1 MYFNKKLLPEIVLVN
16 TQLPEN
22 LGATARCMLN
32 FQFERLRVINPKF
45 SMNNEKIIPVCAGA
59 DKVIKKIK
67 VFEKFSDSIKDFN
80 YVIATSNR
88 VRSQKKNEISF
99 RKLKEIISKNYKVA
113 IVFGPE
119 KSGLDNEDLS
129 LCDYTIKI
137 NSNQKFSSLNLS
149 HAVAIVCYNLFTLL
163 LKKGE
168 SNKEKLIENVAKKNE
183 LLSFYKILEETLD
196 TSNFFNVKERKKIT
210 FQKIKNIFC
219 KYKMSSEEVRTLI
232 SIFKKIKMI

>member
-22 LGATARCMLN
+22 LGATARSMLN
-32 FQFERLRVINPKF
+32 FQFERLRLINPKF
-45 SMNNEKIIPVCAGA
+45 SLDNEKIIPVCAGA

-99 RKLKEIISKNYKVA
+99 RKLKEIISKNFKVA

-149 HAVAIVCYNLFTLL
+149 HAVAIVCYNLYTLL

-232 SIFKKIKMI
+232 SIFKKIR

>member
-22 LGATARCMLN
+22 LGATARSMLN
-32 FQFERLRVINPKF
+32 FQFERLRLINPKF
-45 SMNNEKIIPVCAGA
+45 SLDNEKIIPVCAGA

-99 RKLKEIISKNYKVA
+99 KKLKEIISKNYKVA

-163 LKKGE
+163 LKKSD
-168 SNKEKLIENVAKKNE
+168 SNNEKYIENVAKKNE

-196 TSNFFNVKERKKIT
+196 TSNFFNVKERKKII

-219 KYKMSSEEVRTLI
+219 KYKMSSEEVRILI
-232 SIFKKIKMI
+232 SIFKKIR

>member
-22 LGATARCMLN
+22 LGATARSMLN
-32 FQFERLRVINPKF
+32 FQFERLRLINPKF
-45 SMNNEKIIPVCAGA
+45 SLDNEKIIPVCAGA

-88 VRSQKKNEISF
+88 VRTQKKNEISF
-99 RKLKEIISKNYKVA
+99 RKLKEIISKNFKVA

-149 HAVAIVCYNLFTLL
+149 HAVAIVCYNLYTLL

-232 SIFKKIKMI
+232 SIFKKIK

>member
-32 FQFERLRVINPKF
+32 FNFERLRLINPKF
-45 SMNNEKIIPVCAGA
+45 SLDNEKIIPVCAGA
-59 DKVIKKIK
+59 DKVVKKIK

-88 VRSQKKNEISF
+88 VRSQNKNEISF
-99 RKLKEIISKNYKVA
+99 RKLKEIISKNFKVA

-149 HAVAIVCYNLFTLL
+149 HAVAIVCYNLYTLL

-232 SIFKKIKMI
+232 SIFKKIK

>member
-45 SMNNEKIIPVCAGA
+45 SLDNEKIIPVCAGA

-163 LKKGE
+163 LKKGD

-196 TSNFFNVKERKKIT
+196 NSNFFNVKERKKIT

-232 SIFKKIKMI
+232 SIFKKIR

>member
-22 LGATARCMLN
+22 LGATARSMLN

-45 SMNNEKIIPVCAGA
+45 SLDNEKIIPVCAGA

-88 VRSQKKNEISF
+88 VRSQKKNEIGF
-99 RKLKEIISKNYKVA
+99 RKLKEIISKNFKVA

-149 HAVAIVCYNLFTLL
+149 HAVAIVCYNLYTLL

-232 SIFKKIKMI
+232 SIFKKIK

>member
-32 FQFERLRVINPKF
+32 FNFERLRLINPKF
-45 SMNNEKIIPVCAGA
+45 SLDNEKIIPVCAGA
-59 DKVIKKIK
+59 DKVVKKIK

-99 RKLKEIISKNYKVA
+99 KKLKEIISKNYKVA

-163 LKKGE
+163 LKKSD
-168 SNKEKLIENVAKKNE
+168 SNKEK
-183 LLSFYKILEETLD
+183 
-196 TSNFFNVKERKKIT
+196 
-210 FQKIKNIFC
+210 
-219 KYKMSSEEVRTLI
+219 
-232 SIFKKIKMI
+232 

>member
-22 LGATARCMLN
+22 LGATARSMLN
-32 FQFERLRVINPKF
+32 FQFERLRLINPKF
-45 SMNNEKIIPVCAGA
+45 SLDNEKIIPVCAGA

-99 RKLKEIISKNYKVA
+99 KKLKEIISKNYKVA

-149 HAVAIVCYNLFTLL
+149 HAVAIVCYNLYTLL

-196 TSNFFNVKERKKIT
+196 NSNFFNVKERKKIT

-232 SIFKKIKMI
+232 SIFKKIR

>member
-1 MYFNKKLLPEIVLVN
+1 MDFNRKFLPEIVLVN

-32 FQFERLRVINPKF
+32 FQFEKLRVINPKF
-45 SMNNEKIIPVCAGA
+45 SLDNEKILPICAGA
-59 DKVIKKIK
+59 DRVIKNVKIY
-67 VFEKFSDSIKDFN
+67 ENFSDSIKDFN

-88 VRSQKKNEISF
+88 VRSQKKDEISF
-99 RKLKEIISKNYKVA
+99 IKLKEIILKNYKVA

-119 KSGLDNEDLS
+119 KSGLDNEDFS

-163 LKKGE
+163 LKKGD
-168 SNKEKLIENVAKKNE
+168 SNKEKLVENIAKKNE

-196 TSNFFNVKERKKIT
+196 KSNFFNVKERKKIT

-219 KYKMSSEEVRTLI
+219 KYKLSSEEVRTLI
-232 SIFKKIKMI
+232 SIFKKIR

>member
-32 FQFERLRVINPKF
+32 FNFERLRLINPKF
-45 SMNNEKIIPVCAGA
+45 SLDNEKIIPVCAGA
-59 DKVIKKIK
+59 DKVVKKIK

-99 RKLKEIISKNYKVA
+99 QKLKEIISKNYKVA

-149 HAVAIVCYNLFTLL
+149 HAVAIVCYNLYTLL

-232 SIFKKIKMI
+232 SIFKKIK

>member
-45 SMNNEKIIPVCAGA
+45 SLDNEKIIPVCAGA

-99 RKLKEIISKNYKVA
+99 KKLKEIISKNYKVA

-149 HAVAIVCYNLFTLL
+149 HAVAIVCYNLYTLL

-196 TSNFFNVKERKKIT
+196 SSNFFNVKERKKIT

-232 SIFKKIKMI
+232 SIFKKIK

>member
-22 LGATARCMLN
+22 LGATARSMLN
-32 FQFERLRVINPKF
+32 FQFERLRLINPKF
-45 SMNNEKIIPVCAGA
+45 SLDNEKIIPVCAGA

-88 VRSQKKNEISF
+88 VRSQKKKEISF
-99 RKLKEIISKNYKVA
+99 KKLKEIISKNYKVA

-149 HAVAIVCYNLFTLL
+149 HAVAIVCYNLYTLL

-232 SIFKKIKMI
+232 SIFKKIK

>member
-1 MYFNKKLLPEIVLVN
+1 MDFNRKFLPEIVLVN

-32 FQFERLRVINPKF
+32 FQFEKLRVINPKF
-45 SMNNEKIIPVCAGA
+45 SLDNEKILPICAGA
-59 DKVIKKIK
+59 DRVIKKVKIY
-67 VFEKFSDSIKDFN
+67 ENFSDSIKDFN

-88 VRSQKKNEISF
+88 VRSQKKDEISF
-99 RKLKEIISKNYKVA
+99 IKLKEIILKNYKVA

-163 LKKGE
+163 LKKGG
-168 SNKEKLIENVAKKNE
+168 SNKEKLVENIAKKNE

-196 TSNFFNVKERKKIT
+196 KSNFFNVKERKKIT

-219 KYKMSSEEVRTLI
+219 KYKLSSEEARTLI
-232 SIFKKIKMI
+232 SIFKKIR

>member
-22 LGATARCMLN
+22 LGATARSMLN

-45 SMNNEKIIPVCAGA
+45 SLDNEKIIPVCAGA

-99 RKLKEIISKNYKVA
+99 RKLKEIISKNFKVA

-163 LKKGE
+163 LKKGD
-168 SNKEKLIENVAKKNE
+168 SNKEKYIENVAKKNE

-196 TSNFFNVKERKKIT
+196 NSNFFNVKERKKIT

-232 SIFKKIKMI
+232 SIFKKIR

>member
-1 MYFNKKLLPEIVLVN
+1 MHFNKKLLPEIILVN

-22 LGATARCMLN
+22 LGATARSMLN
-32 FQFERLRVINPKF
+32 FQFERLRLINPKF
-45 SMNNEKIIPVCAGA
+45 SLDNEKIIPVCAGA
-59 DKVIKKIK
+59 DKVIKKTK

-99 RKLKEIISKNYKVA
+99 RKLKEIISKNFKVA

-163 LKKGE
+163 LKKGD

-232 SIFKKIKMI
+232 SIFKKIR

>member
-45 SMNNEKIIPVCAGA
+45 SLDNEKIIPVCAGA

-99 RKLKEIISKNYKVA
+99 KKLKEIISKNYKVA

-232 SIFKKIKMI
+232 SIFKKIR

>member
-32 FQFERLRVINPKF
+32 FNFERLRLINPKF
-45 SMNNEKIIPVCAGA
+45 SLDNEKIIPVCAGA
-59 DKVIKKIK
+59 DKVVKKIK

-99 RKLKEIISKNYKVA
+99 KKLKEIISKNYKVA

-163 LKKGE
+163 LKK
-168 SNKEKLIENVAKKNE
+168 SDNNKEKYIENVAKKNE

-196 TSNFFNVKERKKIT
+196 NSNFFNVKERKKIT

-232 SIFKKIKMI
+232 SIFKKIR

>member
-22 LGATARCMLN
+22 LGATARSMLN

-45 SMNNEKIIPVCAGA
+45 SLDNEKIIPVCAGA

-99 RKLKEIISKNYKVA
+99 RKLKEIILKNFKVA

-163 LKKGE
+163 SKKGD

-196 TSNFFNVKERKKIT
+196 NSNFFNVKERKKIT

-232 SIFKKIKMI
+232 SIFKKIK

>member
-22 LGATARCMLN
+22 LGATARSMLN

-45 SMNNEKIIPVCAGA
+45 SLDNEKIIPVCAGA

-99 RKLKEIISKNYKVA
+99 RKLKEIISKNFKVA

-129 LCDYTIKI
+129 LCEYTIKI

-149 HAVAIVCYNLFTLL
+149 HAVAIVCYNLYTLL

-232 SIFKKIKMI
+232 SIFKKIR

>member
-1 MYFNKKLLPEIVLVN
+1 MHFNKKLLPEIVLVN

-22 LGATARCMLN
+22 LGATARSMLN

-45 SMNNEKIIPVCAGA
+45 SLDNEKIIPVCAGA

-99 RKLKEIISKNYKVA
+99 RKLKEIISKNFKVA

-163 LKKGE
+163 LKKSD
-168 SNKEKLIENVAKKNE
+168 SNKEKYIENVAKKNE

-232 SIFKKIKMI
+232 SIFKKIR

>member
-22 LGATARCMLN
+22 LGATARSMLN

-45 SMNNEKIIPVCAGA
+45 SLDNEKIIPVCAGA

-99 RKLKEIISKNYKVA
+99 RKLKEIISKNLKVA

-163 LKKGE
+163 LKKGD

-183 LLSFYKILEETLD
+183 LLYFYKILEETLD
-196 TSNFFNVKERKKIT
+196 NSNFFNVKERKKIT

-232 SIFKKIKMI
+232 SIFKKIK

>member
-45 SMNNEKIIPVCAGA
+45 SLDNEKIIPVCAGA

-99 RKLKEIISKNYKVA
+99 KKLKEIISKNYKVA

-196 TSNFFNVKERKKIT
+196 NSNFFNVKERKKIT

-232 SIFKKIKMI
+232 SIFKKIR

>member
-32 FQFERLRVINPKF
+32 FNFERLRLINPKF
-45 SMNNEKIIPVCAGA
+45 SLDNEKIIPVCAGA

-99 RKLKEIISKNYKVA
+99 KKLKEIISKNYKVA

-163 LKKGE
+163 LKKSD
-168 SNKEKLIENVAKKNE
+168 SNKEKYIENVAKKNE

-219 KYKMSSEEVRTLI
+219 KYKISSEEVRTLI
-232 SIFKKIKMI
+232 SIFKKIK

>member
-22 LGATARCMLN
+22 LGATARSMLN

-45 SMNNEKIIPVCAGA
+45 SLDNEKIIPVCAGA

-99 RKLKEIISKNYKVA
+99 RKLKEIILKNFKVA

-119 KSGLDNEDLS
+119 KSGSDNEDLS

-149 HAVAIVCYNLFTLL
+149 HAVAIVCYNVYTLL

-232 SIFKKIKMI
+232 SIFKKIK

>member
-32 FQFERLRVINPKF
+32 FNFERLRLINPKF
-45 SMNNEKIIPVCAGA
+45 SLDNEKIIPVCAGA
-59 DKVIKKIK
+59 DKVVKKIK

-88 VRSQKKNEISF
+88 VRSQKKKEISF
-99 RKLKEIISKNYKVA
+99 KKLKEIISKNYKVA

-163 LKKGE
+163 LKKGD

-196 TSNFFNVKERKKIT
+196 NSNFFNVKERKKIT

-232 SIFKKIKMI
+232 SIFKKIR

>member
-22 LGATARCMLN
+22 LGATARSMLN
-32 FQFERLRVINPKF
+32 FQFERLRLINPKF
-45 SMNNEKIIPVCAGA
+45 SLDNEKIIPVCAGA

-99 RKLKEIISKNYKVA
+99 QKLKEIISKNYKVA

-163 LKKGE
+163 LKKSD
-168 SNKEKLIENVAKKNE
+168 SNKEKYIENVAKKNE

-196 TSNFFNVKERKKIT
+196 NSNFFNVKERKKIT

-232 SIFKKIKMI
+232 SIFKKIK

>member
-32 FQFERLRVINPKF
+32 FNFERLRLINPKF
-45 SMNNEKIIPVCAGA
+45 SLDNEKIIPVCAGA
-59 DKVIKKIK
+59 DKVVKKIK

-99 RKLKEIISKNYKVA
+99 QKLKEIISKNYKVA

-149 HAVAIVCYNLFTLL
+149 HAVAIVCYNLYTLL

-196 TSNFFNVKERKKIT
+196 TSNFFNVKERKKII

-219 KYKMSSEEVRTLI
+219 KYKMSSEEVRILI
-232 SIFKKIKMI
+232 SIFKKIR

>member
-22 LGATARCMLN
+22 LGATARSMLN

-67 VFEKFSDSIKDFN
+67 VFKKFSDSIKDFN

-88 VRSQKKNEISF
+88 VRSQKKNVISF
-99 RKLKEIISKNYKVA
+99 RKLKEIISKNFKVA

-163 LKKGE
+163 LKKSD
-168 SNKEKLIENVAKKNE
+168 SNKEKYIENVAKKNE

-196 TSNFFNVKERKKIT
+196 NSNFFNVKERKKIT

-232 SIFKKIKMI
+232 SIFKKIR

>member
-1 MYFNKKLLPEIVLVN
+1 MDFNRKFLPEIVLVN

-32 FQFERLRVINPKF
+32 FQFEKLRVINPKF
-45 SMNNEKIIPVCAGA
+45 SLNNEKILPICAGA
-59 DKVIKKIK
+59 DRVIKKVKIY
-67 VFEKFSDSIKDFN
+67 ENFSDSIKDFN

-88 VRSQKKNEISF
+88 VRSQKKDEISF
-99 RKLKEIISKNYKVA
+99 RKLKEIILKNYKVA

-163 LKKGE
+163 LKKGD
-168 SNKEKLIENVAKKNE
+168 SNKEKLVENIAKKNE

-196 TSNFFNVKERKKIT
+196 KSNFFNVKERKKIT

-219 KYKMSSEEVRTLI
+219 KYKLSSEEVRTLI
-232 SIFKKIKMI
+232 SIFKKIR

>member
-1 MYFNKKLLPEIVLVN
+1 MHFNKKLLPEIVLVN

-22 LGATARCMLN
+22 LGATARSMLN
-32 FQFERLRVINPKF
+32 FQFERLRLINPKF
-45 SMNNEKIIPVCAGA
+45 SLDNEKIIPVCAGA

-88 VRSQKKNEISF
+88 VRSQKKNEIGF
-99 RKLKEIISKNYKVA
+99 RKLKEIISKNFKVA

-149 HAVAIVCYNLFTLL
+149 HAVAIVCYNLYTLL

-232 SIFKKIKMI
+232 SIFKKIK

>member
-1 MYFNKKLLPEIVLVN
+1 MHFNKKLLPEIILVN

-32 FQFERLRVINPKF
+32 FKFERLRLINPKF
-45 SMNNEKIIPVCAGA
+45 SLDNEKIIPVCAGA
-59 DKVIKKIK
+59 EKVIKKIK

-99 RKLKEIISKNYKVA
+99 KKLKEIISKNYKVA

-163 LKKGE
+163 LKKSD
-168 SNKEKLIENVAKKNE
+168 SNKEKYIENVAKKNE

-196 TSNFFNVKERKKIT
+196 NSNFFNVKERKKIT

-232 SIFKKIKMI
+232 SIFKKIR

>member
-22 LGATARCMLN
+22 LGATARSMLN

-45 SMNNEKIIPVCAGA
+45 SLDNEKIIPVCAGA
-59 DKVIKKIK
+59 DKVVKKIK

-99 RKLKEIISKNYKVA
+99 RKLKEIISKNFKVA

-149 HAVAIVCYNLFTLL
+149 HAVAIVCYNLYTLL

-232 SIFKKIKMI
+232 SIFKKIK

>member
-1 MYFNKKLLPEIVLVN
+1 MHFNKKLLPEIILVN

-32 FQFERLRVINPKF
+32 FNFERLRLINPKF
-45 SMNNEKIIPVCAGA
+45 SLDNEKIIPVCAGA

-99 RKLKEIISKNYKVA
+99 KKLKEIISKNYKVA

-163 LKKGE
+163 LKKSD
-168 SNKEKLIENVAKKNE
+168 SNKEKL
-183 LLSFYKILEETLD
+183 Y
-196 TSNFFNVKERKKIT
+196 RK
-210 FQKIKNIFC
+210 C
-219 KYKMSSEEVRTLI
+219 C
-232 SIFKKIKMI
+232 

>member
-22 LGATARCMLN
+22 LGATARSMLN
-32 FQFERLRVINPKF
+32 FQFERLRLINPKF
-45 SMNNEKIIPVCAGA
+45 SLDNEKIIPVCAGA

-99 RKLKEIISKNYKVA
+99 KKLKEIISKNYKVA

-163 LKKGE
+163 LKKSD
-168 SNKEKLIENVAKKNE
+168 SNKEKYIENVAKKNE

-196 TSNFFNVKERKKIT
+196 NSNFFNVKERKKIT

-232 SIFKKIKMI
+232 SIFKKIR